1 MGDLG
6 VVEPGVGWYQLTQSL
21 PVASGNSP
29 GTSGPSSVL
38 TGAIASGSFSPG
50 DEPLPFT
57 PPVIMFVV
65 IPVCSKWRLTQV
77 VSELLV
83 IAGMALEQTDVQRR
97 NGDKI

>member
-29 GTSGPSSVL
+29 GTSGPSSAL
-38 TGAIASGSFSPG
+38 TEAIASGSSSPG

-57 PPVIMFVV
+57 PPVI
-65 IPVCSKWRLTQV
+65 Q
-77 VSELLV
+77 LV
-83 IAGMALEQTDVQRR
+83 TADPGTGQFGADAAH
-97 NGDKI
+97 